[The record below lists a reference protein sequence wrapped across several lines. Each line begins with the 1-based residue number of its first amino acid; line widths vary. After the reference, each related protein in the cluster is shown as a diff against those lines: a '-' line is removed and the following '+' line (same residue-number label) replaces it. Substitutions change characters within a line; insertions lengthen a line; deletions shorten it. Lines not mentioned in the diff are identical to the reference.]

1 MARDSLIRFRRGN
14 QTEWLAINNPN
25 GAVLAAGE
33 PGFDSVNNL
42 LKIGDGTTPWSTL
55 EPIGSGVDSN
65 TSSAGGGS
73 GIVNMVQIPQAEYD
87 ALSLSGQTISQ
98 IKLVG
103 NTLYFIV

>member
-42 LKIGDGTTPWSTL
+42 LKVGDGTTPWATL
-55 EPIGSGVDSN
+55 HPIGSGVASN
-65 TSSAGGGS
+65 TTSAGGGS
-73 GIVNMVQIPQAEYD
+73 GIVNMVQLSQAQYD
-87 ALSLSGQTISQ
+87 ALSLSGETISQ